1 MDDLLNQ
8 GLSLLFIIGSVY
20 SLLGVLLFK
29 IWLHQKNAKLP
40 VDRKKLKRVAAQT
53 LNEQVNDKIVDVIGL
68 IFLSALIVTMPFAI
82 KGVAEMFASGKLNYF
97 LIIVIAF
104 GLIYVAR
111 KLWVKSND
119 LIKLKLG
126 RDAELAVASELIEL
140 QSHGYQVFHDI
151 QADGFNIDHLVVG
164 PNGIFAIET
173 KGRHK
178 RIKDD
183 TNYKVKFENNHLAF
197 PSWFE
202 SKPLE
207 QAQNQANWVNKW
219 LYESTGFNTLVLPV
233 LCFPGWFVEL
243 KQRPPFPIVSHKQI
257 VKTIL
262 SMRQVSLNQEQQRAI
277 CYQVVQRALNDS
289 KAI

>member
-8 GLSLLFIIGSVY
+8 GLSLLVIIACVY
-20 SLLGVLLFK
+20 SLIGVLFFR
-29 IWLHQKNAKLP
+29 IWSHQSNAKLP
-40 VDRKKLKRVAAQT
+40 IERNKLKRVAAQT
-53 LNEQVNDKIVDVIGL
+53 LNEQVNEKIVELIGL
-68 IFLSALIVTMPFAI
+68 IFLATLIVTMPFAI
-82 KGVAEMFASGKLNYF
+82 KGIADVFASGNLNYF
-97 LIIVIAF
+97 LIIIILL
-104 GLIYVAR
+104 GLAYVAR
-111 KLWVKSND
+111 KLWIKSNH

-183 TNYKVKFENNHLAF
+183 ENYKVKFENNHLAF

-207 QAQNQANWVNKW
+207 QAKNQANWVNKW
-219 LYESTGFNTLVLPV
+219 LYGSTGFNTQVLPV

-243 KQRPPFPIVSHKQI
+243 KQRPLFPIVSHKQL

-262 SMRQVSLNQEQQRAI
+262 SMRQVNLNQEQQRAI
-277 CYQVVQRALNDS
+277 CYQVIQRSLHES

>member
-1 MDDLLNQ
+1 MDDFLNQ
-8 GLSLLFIIGSVY
+8 SLSVILIAACVY
-20 SLLGVLLFK
+20 SLVGVLFFR
-29 IWLHQKNAKLP
+29 IWSHQRSAKLP
-40 VDRKKLKRVAAQT
+40 IERHKLKRVAAQT
-53 LNEQVNDKIVDVIGL
+53 LQEQVNDNIVDVIGL
-68 IFLSALIVTMPFAI
+68 IFLAALIVIMPFAI
-82 KGVAEMFASGKLNYF
+82 KGIAEMFASGKVNYF
-97 LIIVIAF
+97 LIILIIL
-104 GLIYVAR
+104 GLAYVAR
-111 KLWVKSND
+111 KLWVKSNH

-178 RIKDD
+178 RIKDEK
-183 TNYKVKFENNHLAF
+183 NYKVKFENSHLAF

-219 LYESTGFNTLVLPV
+219 LQGATGFNTQVLPV
-233 LCFPGWFVEL
+233 LCFPGWFIEL
-243 KQRPPFPIVSHKQI
+243 KQRPNFPIVSHKQL

-262 SMRQVSLNQEQQRAI
+262 SMRQVNLSQEQQSAI
-277 CYQVVQRALNDS
+277 CHQVVQR
-289 KAI
+289 

>member
-1 MDDLLNQ
+1 MDDFLNHS
-8 GLSLLFIIGSVY
+8 LSVMLIAACVY
-20 SLLGVLLFK
+20 SLVGVLFFR
-29 IWLHQKNAKLP
+29 IWSHQRNAKLP
-40 VDRKKLKRVAAQT
+40 IERHKLKRVAAQT
-53 LNEQVNDKIVDVIGL
+53 LQEQVNDKIVDVIGL
-68 IFLSALIVTMPFAI
+68 IFLAALIVIMPFAI
-82 KGVAEMFASGKLNYF
+82 KGIAEMFASGKVNYF
-97 LIIVIAF
+97 LIILIIL
-104 GLIYVAR
+104 GLAYVAR
-111 KLWVKSND
+111 KLWVKSNL

-140 QSHGYQVFHDI
+140 QSHGYQVFHDV

-164 PNGIFAIET
+164 PNGIFAVET

-183 TNYKVKFENNHLAF
+183 INYKVKFENNRLAF

-219 LYESTGFNTLVLPV
+219 LQEATGFNTLVLPV
-233 LCFPGWFVEL
+233 LCFPGWFIEL
-243 KQRPPFPIVSHKQI
+243 KQRPLFPIVSHKQI

-262 SMRQVSLNQEQQRAI
+262 SMRQVSLSQEQQRAI
-277 CYQVVQRALNDS
+277 CYQVVQRSSHES

>member
-8 GLSLLFIIGSVY
+8 GLSLLFVVGSVY

-29 IWLHQKNAKLP
+29 IWLHQKSAKLP

-53 LNEQVNDKIVDVIGL
+53 LNEQVNEKIVDVIGL

-82 KGVAEMFASGKLNYF
+82 KGIADAFASGNFNYF
-97 LIIVIAF
+97 LIIMIIL
-104 GLIYVAR
+104 GLAYVAR
-111 KLWVKSND
+111 KLWIKSNH

-178 RIKDD
+178 RVKDD
-183 TNYKVKFENNHLAF
+183 VNYKIKFENNHLAF

-207 QAQNQANWVNKW
+207 QTQNQANWVNKW
-219 LYESTGFNTLVLPV
+219 LYEATGFNTQVFPV

-243 KQRPPFPIVSHKQI
+243 KQRPLFPIVSHKQI

-262 SMRQVSLNQEQQRAI
+262 SMRQVNLSQVQQRAI
-277 CYQVVQRALNDS
+277 CYQVVQRSLHES

>member
-1 MDDLLNQ
+1 MDDLLSQ
-8 GLSLLFIIGSVY
+8 GLSLLFVIGSVY
-20 SLLGVLLFK
+20 SLLGVLFFR
-29 IWLHQKNAKLP
+29 IWLHQRSAKLP
-40 VDRKKLKRVAAQT
+40 IERNKLKRVAAQT
-53 LNEQVNDKIVDVIGL
+53 LQEQVNNQIVDVIGL
-68 IFLSALIVTMPFAI
+68 VCLATLMIIMPFAI
-82 KGVAEMFASGKLNYF
+82 KGIAEVFASGKFNYF
-97 LIIVIAF
+97 FIILIVLVLA
-104 GLIYVAR
+104 YVAR

-178 RIKDD
+178 RIKDE
-183 TNYKVKFENNHLAF
+183 TNYKVKFEKNRLAF

-219 LYESTGFNTLVLPV
+219 LYESTGFNTQVLPI
-233 LCFPGWFVEL
+233 LCFPGWFIEL
-243 KQRPPFPIVSHKQI
+243 KQKPVFPIVSHKQM

-262 SMRQVSLNQEQQRAI
+262 SMQQVNLNQEQQRAI

>member
-8 GLSLLFIIGSVY
+8 GLSLLVIIGSVY
-20 SLLGVLLFK
+20 SLLGVLFLK

-53 LNEQVNDKIVDVIGL
+53 LSEQVNDKIVDVIGL

-82 KGVAEMFASGKLNYF
+82 KGIAEVFASGELNYF
-97 LIIVIAF
+97 LVILIAL
-104 GLIYVAR
+104 GLVYVAR
-111 KLWVKSND
+111 KLWVKSNL

-173 KGRHK
+173 KGRYK

-183 TNYKVKFENNHLAF
+183 TNYKVKFEKNRLAF

-219 LYESTGFNTLVLPV
+219 LQEATGFTTQVLPI

-243 KQRPPFPIVSHKQI
+243 KQRPEFPIVSHKQL

-262 SMRQVSLNQEQQRAI
+262 SMRHISLSQEQQRAI
-277 CYQVVQRALNDS
+277 CYQVIQRSLHES
-289 KAI
+289 KAM

>member
-8 GLSLLFIIGSVY
+8 GLSLLFVIGSVY
-20 SLLGVLLFK
+20 SLLGVLFIK

-53 LNEQVNDKIVDVIGL
+53 LNEQVNDKVLDVIGL
-68 IFLSALIVTMPFAI
+68 VFLSALIVTMPFAL
-82 KGVAEMFASGKLNYF
+82 KGIAEMFASGKLNYF
-97 LIIVIAF
+97 LIIVIAL
-104 GLIYVAR
+104 GLTYVAR

-173 KGRHK
+173 KR
-178 RIKDD
+178 R
-183 TNYKVKFENNHLAF
+183 YKLQ
-197 PSWFE
+197 S
-202 SKPLE
+202 
-207 QAQNQANWVNKW
+207 
-219 LYESTGFNTLVLPV
+219 
-233 LCFPGWFVEL
+233 
-243 KQRPPFPIVSHKQI
+243 
-257 VKTIL
+257 
-262 SMRQVSLNQEQQRAI
+262 
-277 CYQVVQRALNDS
+277 
-289 KAI
+289 

>member
-1 MDDLLNQ
+1 M
-8 GLSLLFIIGSVY
+8 IV
-20 SLLGVLLFK
+20 LG
-29 IWLHQKNAKLP
+29 
-40 VDRKKLKRVAAQT
+40 
-53 LNEQVNDKIVDVIGL
+53 
-68 IFLSALIVTMPFAI
+68 FA
-82 KGVAEMFASGKLNYF
+82 
-97 LIIVIAF
+97 
-104 GLIYVAR
+104 YVAR
-111 KLWVKSND
+111 KLWLRSND

-151 QADGFNIDHLVVG
+151 QADGFNVDHLVVG

-207 QAQNQANWVNKW
+207 QAQTQANWVNKW
-219 LYESTGFNTLVLPV
+219 LYESTCFMLSWLV
-233 LCFPGWFVEL
+233 CRAKAE
-243 KQRPPFPIVSHKQI
+243 
-257 VKTIL
+257 TNL
-262 SMRQVSLNQEQQRAI
+262 SNRFS
-277 CYQVVQRALNDS
+277 
-289 KAI
+289 

>member
-8 GLSLLFIIGSVY
+8 GLSLLVIVGSVY
-20 SLLGVLLFK
+20 SLLGVLFLK

-53 LNEQVNDKIVDVIGL
+53 LSEQVNDKIVDVIGL

-82 KGVAEMFASGKLNYF
+82 KGIAEVFASGELNYF
-97 LIIVIAF
+97 LVILIAL
-104 GLIYVAR
+104 GLVYVAR
-111 KLWVKSND
+111 KLWVKSNL

-183 TNYKVKFENNHLAF
+183 TNYKVKFEKNRLAF

-207 QAQNQANWVNKW
+207 QAQNQANWVNRW
-219 LYESTGFNTLVLPV
+219 LQEATGFNTQVLPI
-233 LCFPGWFVEL
+233 LCFPGWFVER
-243 KQRPPFPIVSHKQI
+243 KQRPEFPIVSHKQL

-262 SMRQVSLNQEQQRAI
+262 W
-277 CYQVVQRALNDS
+277 
-289 KAI
+289 

>member
-1 MDDLLNQ
+1 MDDLVNQ
-8 GLSLLFIIGSVY
+8 GLSVLLVVGSVY
-20 SLLGVLLFK
+20 SLLGVLFFK

-40 VDRKKLKRVAAQT
+40 VDSKKLKRVAAQT

-68 IFLSALIVTMPFAI
+68 IFLSVLIVTMPFAI
-82 KGVAEMFASGKLNYF
+82 KGIAEMFASGKFNYF
-97 LIIVIAF
+97 LITLIVLGFA
-104 GLIYVAR
+104 YVAR
-111 KLWVKSND
+111 KLWLKSND

-164 PNGIFAIET
+164 PTGIFAIET

-178 RIKDD
+178 RLKDD
-183 TNYKVKFENNHLAF
+183 INYKVKFDNNHLAF

-219 LYESTGFNTLVLPV
+219 LYESTGFNTFILPV
-233 LCFPGWFVEL
+233 LCFPGWFIEL

-277 CYQVVQRALNDS
+277 CYQVVQRALSSS
-289 KAI
+289 KAV

>member
-1 MDDLLNQ
+1 MDDLINS
-8 GLSLLFIIGSVY
+8 GLSLLFVVGSVY
-20 SLLGVLLFK
+20 SLLGVLFFR
-29 IWLHQKNAKLP
+29 IWSHQKNAKLP
-40 VDRKKLKRVAAQT
+40 IERDKLKRVAAQT
-53 LNEQVNDKIVDVIGL
+53 LSEQVNEKIVDVIGL
-68 IFLSALIVTMPFAI
+68 VSLSALTVTMPFAI
-82 KGVAEMFASGKLNYF
+82 KGIAEMFASGKFNYF
-97 LIIVIAF
+97 LIIMIIL
-104 GLIYVAR
+104 GLAYVAR
-111 KLWVKSND
+111 KLWVESNN

-140 QSHGYQVFHDI
+140 QSHGYQIFHDI

-164 PNGIFAIET
+164 LNGIFVIET

-243 KQRPPFPIVSHKQI
+243 KQRPIFPIVSHKQV

-277 CYQVVQRALNDS
+277 CYQVVQRSLHGS
-289 KAI
+289 KAV

>member
-1 MDDLLNQ
+1 MDDLINS
-8 GLSLLFIIGSVY
+8 GLSLLFVVGSVY
-20 SLLGVLLFK
+20 SLLGVLFFR
-29 IWLHQKNAKLP
+29 IWSHQKNAKLP
-40 VDRKKLKRVAAQT
+40 IERDKLKRVAAQT
-53 LNEQVNDKIVDVIGL
+53 LSEQVNEKIVDVIGL
-68 IFLSALIVTMPFAI
+68 VSLSALTVTMPFAI
-82 KGVAEMFASGKLNYF
+82 KGIAEMFASGKFNYF
-97 LIIVIAF
+97 LIIMIIL
-104 GLIYVAR
+104 GLAYVAR
-111 KLWVKSND
+111 KLWVESNN

-140 QSHGYQVFHDI
+140 QSHGYQIFHDI

-164 PNGIFAIET
+164 LNGIFAIET

-243 KQRPPFPIVSHKQI
+243 KQRPIFPIVSHKQV

-277 CYQVVQRALNDS
+277 CYQVVQRSLHGS
-289 KAI
+289 KAV

>member
-1 MDDLLNQ
+1 MDDLINS
-8 GLSLLFIIGSVY
+8 GLSLLFVVGSVY
-20 SLLGVLLFK
+20 SLLGVLFFR
-29 IWLHQKNAKLP
+29 IWSHQKNAKLP
-40 VDRKKLKRVAAQT
+40 IERDKLKRVAAQT
-53 LNEQVNDKIVDVIGL
+53 LSEQVNEKIVDVIGL
-68 IFLSALIVTMPFAI
+68 VSLSALTVTMPFAI
-82 KGVAEMFASGKLNYF
+82 KGIAEMFASGKFNYF
-97 LIIVIAF
+97 LIIMIIL
-104 GLIYVAR
+104 GLAYVAR
-111 KLWVKSND
+111 KLWVESNN

-140 QSHGYQVFHDI
+140 QSHGYQIFHDI

-164 PNGIFAIET
+164 LNGIFVIET

-243 KQRPPFPIVSHKQI
+243 KQRPIFPIVSHKQV

-277 CYQVVQRALNDS
+277 CYQVVQRSLHGS

>member
-1 MDDLLNQ
+1 MDDLVNQ
-8 GLSLLFIIGSVY
+8 GLSVLLVVGSVY
-20 SLLGVLLFK
+20 SLLGVLLLK
-29 IWLHQKNAKLP
+29 IWLHQKNEKLP

-68 IFLSALIVTMPFAI
+68 IFLSVLIVTMPFAI
-82 KGVAEMFASGKLNYF
+82 KGIAEMFASGKFNYF
-97 LIIVIAF
+97 LITMIVLGFA
-104 GLIYVAR
+104 YVAR
-111 KLWVKSND
+111 KLWLKSND

-164 PNGIFAIET
+164 PTGIFAIET

-178 RIKDD
+178 RLKDD
-183 TNYKVKFENNHLAF
+183 INYKVKFENNHLAF

-262 SMRQVSLNQEQQRAI
+262 SMRQVSLNQEQQRAV
-277 CYQVVQRALNDS
+277 CYQVVQRALSSS
-289 KAI
+289 KAV

>member
-1 MDDLLNQ
+1 MDDLINS
-8 GLSLLFIIGSVY
+8 GLSLLFVVGSVY
-20 SLLGVLLFK
+20 SLLGVLFFR
-29 IWLHQKNAKLP
+29 IWSHQKNAKLP
-40 VDRKKLKRVAAQT
+40 IERDKLKRVAAQT
-53 LNEQVNDKIVDVIGL
+53 LSEQVNEKIVDVIGL
-68 IFLSALIVTMPFAI
+68 VSLSALTVTMPFAI
-82 KGVAEMFASGKLNYF
+82 KGIAEMFASGKFNYF
-97 LIIVIAF
+97 LIIMIIL
-104 GLIYVAR
+104 GLAYVAR
-111 KLWVKSND
+111 KLWVESNN

-140 QSHGYQVFHDI
+140 QSHGYQIFHDI

-164 PNGIFAIET
+164 LNGIFAIET

-243 KQRPPFPIVSHKQI
+243 KQRPIFPIVSHKQV

-262 SMRQVSLNQEQQRAI
+262 SMRQVSLTQEQQRAI
-277 CYQVVQRALNDS
+277 CYQVVQRSLHGS
-289 KAI
+289 KAV

>member
-1 MDDLLNQ
+1 M
-8 GLSLLFIIGSVY
+8 
-20 SLLGVLLFK
+20 
-29 IWLHQKNAKLP
+29 
-40 VDRKKLKRVAAQT
+40 
-53 LNEQVNDKIVDVIGL
+53 NEKIVELIGL
-68 IFLSALIVTMPFAI
+68 IFLATLIVTMPFAI
-82 KGVAEMFASGKLNYF
+82 KGIADVFASGNLNYF
-97 LIIVIAF
+97 LIIIILL
-104 GLIYVAR
+104 GLAYVAR
-111 KLWVKSND
+111 KLWIKSNH

-183 TNYKVKFENNHLAF
+183 ENYKVKFENNHLAF

-207 QAQNQANWVNKW
+207 QAKNQANWVNKW
-219 LYESTGFNTLVLPV
+219 LYGSTGFNTQVLPV

-243 KQRPPFPIVSHKQI
+243 KQRPLFPIVSHKQL

-262 SMRQVSLNQEQQRAI
+262 SMRQVNLNQEQQRAI
-277 CYQVVQRALNDS
+277 CYQVIQRSLHES

>member
-8 GLSLLFIIGSVY
+8 GLSLLFVIGSVY
-20 SLLGVLLFK
+20 SLLGVLFVK

-53 LNEQVNDKIVDVIGL
+53 LNEQVNDKVLDVIGL
-68 IFLSALIVTMPFAI
+68 VFLSALIVTMPFAI
-82 KGVAEMFASGKLNYF
+82 KGIAEMFASGKLNYF
-97 LIIVIAF
+97 FIIMIAL
-104 GLIYVAR
+104 GLTYVAR

-219 LYESTGFNTLVLPV
+219 LYESTGFNTPVLPV

-243 KQRPPFPIVSHKQI
+243 KQRPIFPIVSHKQI

>member
-8 GLSLLFIIGSVY
+8 GLSLLVIVGSVY
-20 SLLGVLLFK
+20 SLLGVLFFR
-29 IWLHQKNAKLP
+29 IWSHQRSAKLP
-40 VDRKKLKRVAAQT
+40 IERHKLKRVAAQT
-53 LNEQVNDKIVDVIGL
+53 LSEQVNDNIVDVIGL

-82 KGVAEMFASGKLNYF
+82 KGIAEVFAGGKFNYF
-97 LIIVIAF
+97 LIVLIIL
-104 GLIYVAR
+104 GLAYVAR
-111 KLWVKSND
+111 KLWVKSNY

-151 QADGFNIDHLVVG
+151 QANGFNIDHLVVG
-164 PNGIFAIET
+164 PNGIFVIET

-219 LYESTGFNTLVLPV
+219 LFEATGFNTQVLPI

-243 KQRPPFPIVSHKQI
+243 KQRPLFPIVSHKQL

-277 CYQVVQRALNDS
+277 CYQVVQRSLHES

>member
-8 GLSLLFIIGSVY
+8 GLSLLFVIGSVY
-20 SLLGVLLFK
+20 SLLGVLFIK

-53 LNEQVNDKIVDVIGL
+53 LNEQVNNKIVEVIGL
-68 IFLSALIVTMPFAI
+68 ISLSALIVTMPFAI
-82 KGVAEMFASGKLNYF
+82 KGIAEMFASGKFNYF
-97 LIIVIAF
+97 FIIMIAL
-104 GLIYVAR
+104 GLVYVAR
-111 KLWVKSND
+111 KLWVKSNH

-183 TNYKVKFENNHLAF
+183 TNYKVKFEKNRLVF

-219 LYESTGFNTLVLPV
+219 LQEATGFNTQVLPV

-243 KQRPPFPIVSHKQI
+243 KQRPIFPIVSHKQI

-262 SMRQVSLNQEQQRAI
+262 SMRQASLNQEQQRAI

>member
-1 MDDLLNQ
+1 MDDLVNQ
-8 GLSLLFIIGSVY
+8 GLSLLLIIGSVY

-68 IFLSALIVTMPFAI
+68 IFLSVLIVTMPFAI
-82 KGVAEMFASGKLNYF
+82 KGVAEMFASGKFNYF
-97 LIIVIAF
+97 LITLIVLGFA
-104 GLIYVAR
+104 YVAR
-111 KLWVKSND
+111 KLWLKSND

-164 PNGIFAIET
+164 PTGIFAIET

-178 RIKDD
+178 RLKDD
-183 TNYKVKFENNHLAF
+183 INYKVKFDNNHLAF

-219 LYESTGFNTLVLPV
+219 LYESTGFNTLILPV

-277 CYQVVQRALNDS
+277 CYQVVQRALSSS
-289 KAI
+289 KAV

>member
-8 GLSLLFIIGSVY
+8 GLSLLVIVGSVY
-20 SLLGVLLFK
+20 SLLGVLFLK

-53 LNEQVNDKIVDVIGL
+53 LQEQVNDKIVDVIGL
-68 IFLSALIVTMPFAI
+68 IFLAALIVIMPFAI
-82 KGVAEMFASGKLNYF
+82 KGIAEVFASGELNYF
-97 LIIVIAF
+97 LVILIAL
-104 GLIYVAR
+104 GLVYVAR
-111 KLWVKSND
+111 KLWVKSNL

-183 TNYKVKFENNHLAF
+183 TNYKVKFEKNRLAF

-207 QAQNQANWVNKW
+207 QAQNQANWVNRW
-219 LYESTGFNTLVLPV
+219 LQEATGFNTQVLPI
-233 LCFPGWFVEL
+233 LCFPGWFVER
-243 KQRPPFPIVSHKQI
+243 KQRPEFPIVSHKQL

-277 CYQVVQRALNDS
+277 CYQVIQRSLHES
-289 KAI
+289 KAM